1 MNKYILWKS
10 MNKSEK
16 NEEEELEAPLR
27 KKSISSLKKKK
38 QKKKQAWI
46 ITVKV
51 TSDNFASLSTIY

>member
-27 KKSISSLKKKK
+27 KKSISSFKKNKK
-38 QKKKQAWI
+38 
-46 ITVKV
+46 
-51 TSDNFASLSTIY
+51 TSMNNHSKSNVW